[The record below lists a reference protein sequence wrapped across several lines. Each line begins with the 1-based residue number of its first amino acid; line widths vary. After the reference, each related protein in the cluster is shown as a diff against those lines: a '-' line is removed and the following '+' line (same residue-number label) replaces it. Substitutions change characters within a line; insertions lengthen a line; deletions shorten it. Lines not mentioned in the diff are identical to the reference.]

1 MEKWAEIMHVNLTR
15 FKSNNVVLNSFNVF
29 ILTLLGCML
38 GSHARMSGIDL
49 SVLWPVNIL
58 VAALFYRCRYLNTPW
73 YYAIAYSTMIAQD
86 SLLYGWGLSA
96 FTINS
101 ANLVFIFVLVK
112 LLCWPGRYRQ
122 QDADITTSLHLFAS
136 CLIAAL
142 CCALVGAFT
151 QHMAEQ
157 TRQPFQQDLLNWFS
171 DQFYTAVLFLPLLLT
186 LRSDF
191 TLRMPTADWRSSI
204 PLVFLALSLGLG
216 TLIGPI
222 AILAFPLPALTWCA
236 IVYPLWAIRL
246 ITLCTGMVELIAT
259 ALHVHGVYDH
269 QDALFMQEITIA
281 RISIAAIVFSPLLM
295 AMNANTIR
303 QLNQRLLMQASHDF
317 LTHLL
322 SRYGLNDALNRYG
335 KMTHYRQAAI
345 NIMLVDIDHFKTIND
360 SYGHDNGDH
369 VLKRVADLIQQ
380 SIPEPGLVSRMG
392 GEEFA
397 VVCFDFSEQDFFA
410 LAEQLRTQIHD
421 SPSMINGSPVPVA
434 VSIGIAYAPPSAM
447 DLTQHVHQLFVV
459 ADKNLYIAKR
469 QGRNRT
475 VQ

>member
-1 MEKWAEIMHVNLTR
+1 WAEIMRVNLTL
-15 FKSNNVVLNSFNVF
+15 FKSDNVLLNSFNVF

-73 YYAIAYSTMIAQD
+73 YYGVAYSAMIAQD
-86 SLLYGWGLSA
+86 GLLYGWGISA

-122 QDADITTSLHLFAS
+122 QEADISTSLHLFSS
-136 CLIAAL
+136 CMIAAL
-142 CCALVGAFT
+142 SCALVGAFT
-151 QHMAEQ
+151 QHLAEQ
-157 TRQPFQQDLLNWFS
+157 TRQSFQQDVLNWFS

-204 PLVFLALSLGLG
+204 PLVFLVLSLGLG

-246 ITLCTGMVELIAT
+246 ITLCTGIVELIAT
-259 ALHVHGVYDH
+259 ALHVQGIYDH

-281 RISIAAIVFSPLLM
+281 RISIAAIIFSPLLM
-295 AMNANTIR
+295 AMNAKTIR

-322 SRYGLNDALNRYG
+322 SRYGFNDALNRYA
-335 KMTHYRQAAI
+335 KIPRYRQAAI
-345 NIMLVDIDHFKTIND
+345 NMMLVDIDHFKTIND
-360 SYGHDNGDH
+360 SYGHDNGDI
-369 VLKRVADLIQQ
+369 VLKHVANLIQQ
-380 SIPEPGLVSRMG
+380 SIPEPGLVSRIG
-392 GEEFA
+392 AEEFA
-397 VVCFDFSEQDFFA
+397 VVCFDFSERDFFA

-421 SPSMINGSPVPVA
+421 TPCFINGSPISVA
-434 VSIGIAYAPPSAM
+434 VSIGIAHAPSSAM
-447 DLTQHVHQLFVV
+447 DLTQHVHQLFAA

-469 QGRNRT
+469 EGRNRT

>member
-1 MEKWAEIMHVNLTR
+1 MEKWAEIMHVNLTL

-29 ILTLLGCML
+29 ILTLLGCMF

-58 VAALFYRCRYLNTPW
+58 IAALFYRCRYLNTPW
-73 YYAIAYSTMIAQD
+73 YYAIAYSAMIAQD

-122 QDADITTSLHLFAS
+122 QDTDITTSLHLFAS

-246 ITLCTGMVELIAT
+246 ITLCTGIVELIAT
-259 ALHVHGVYDH
+259 ALHVQGVYDH
-269 QDALFMQEITIA
+269 QDALFMHEITIA

-295 AMNANTIR
+295 AMNAKTIR

-322 SRYGLNDALNRYG
+322 SRYGFNDALSRYG
-335 KMTHYRQAAI
+335 KLPHYRQAAI

-360 SYGHDNGDH
+360 SYGHDNGDQ
-369 VLKRVADLIQQ
+369 VLKHVADLIQQ
-380 SIPEPGLVSRMG
+380 SIPEPGLVSRIG

-410 LAEQLRTQIHD
+410 LAEHLRTHIHD

-447 DLTQHVHQLFVV
+447 ELTQHVHQLFAV